1 MKTKTGNPLASAS
14 KPAANKEGTTGI
26 FAILDKHFSAHYTRY
41 MWGFT
46 IFALLMALG
55 SFQGKMS
62 IANDDALYV
71 VAGYRMGQDP
81 VANPYTF
88 TAPLYIMLLALL
100 TSVFGLNL
108 LVLKIVSLICY
119 VGSVPLFFRAFRD
132 KVPATIVMCSMFLF
146 TTNWLLLEYASYTFT
161 EAFFLLLFAWL
172 FVQYS
177 RHLDLEDREPF
188 GRKLILSLVLLGFI
202 TMLIT
207 TTRNVSVVVIPVI
220 IFLFFIRRKFKEGL
234 VYGVSL
240 GVFAGLRELI
250 FRLIWGDKL
259 NQYKGQGSRIMY
271 KDYYSDAPGKEDLAG
286 LLVRFKTN
294 CAFYTERF
302 LETLGFIDPYS
313 AIKPGTYGTAA
324 FIFAALLIAGLVFA
338 LLRRNRMV
346 QFAAFF
352 VLSLLGA
359 TFVALQTSWAQ
370 HRFIAIYVHLIAI
383 TILFFLYTV
392 SSRRSVNLMQVFV
405 LLLFAVTGIS
415 SFISALTR
423 LNENIPVAIANL
435 QGDKYKGYTPDWQNF
450 LKAGEWCARNLPP
463 DAVVASRKEPMSY
476 LYSGGRDFFAI
487 YKIPA
492 DSVTGN
498 PIQDAD
504 AMVEYLRNVP
514 SGTFKGK
521 SVEYFMLAQLR
532 LDLKRKIP
540 GRFINT
546 VHNTLYPIEAK
557 YPGCLKPVHTEGKDE
572 ITQIVKLDYAFID
585 SMRAVMASAPPA
597 VQQTPADAK

>member
-14 KPAANKEGTTGI
+14 GPAADKQETSGV
-26 FAILDKHFSAHYTRY
+26 FAILDKHFSTHYTRY

-108 LVLKIVSLICY
+108 LVLKVVSLICY

-132 KVPATIVMCSMFLF
+132 KVPATLVMCGMFLF

-172 FVQYS
+172 FLQYS
-177 RHLDLEDREPF
+177 RYLDLEDKEPF

-202 TMLIT
+202 TMLIV
-207 TTRNVSVVVIPVI
+207 TTRNVAVVVIPVI
-220 IFLFFIRRKFKEGL
+220 VFLFFIRKKFKEGL
-234 VYGVSL
+234 VYGVAL
-240 GVFAGLRELI
+240 GAFVGLRELL
-250 FRLIWGDKL
+250 FHLIWGDKL

-271 KDYYSDAPGKEDLAG
+271 KDYYSDAAGKEDFAG

-313 AIKPGTYGTAA
+313 AIKPGTYGAAA
-324 FIFAALLIAGLVFA
+324 FLFASLLVAGLVFA

-346 QFAAFF
+346 QFVAFF
-352 VLSLLGA
+352 ALSLLGA

-370 HRFIAIYVHLIAI
+370 HRFIAVYVHLIAI
-383 TILFFLYTV
+383 TILFFLYIL
-392 SSRRSVNLMQVFV
+392 SARRKVNLMQVFV
-405 LLLFAVTGIS
+405 LLVFVITGIS
-415 SFISALTR
+415 SLMSSLKR

-435 QGDKYKGYTPDWQNF
+435 QGDKYKGYTPDWVNF
-450 LKAGEWCARNLPP
+450 LKAGEWCAKNLPA

-476 LYSGGRDFFAI
+476 LYSGGRNFFPI

-492 DSVTGN
+492 DSVTGK

-514 SGTFKGK
+514 VGSFKGK
-521 SVEYFMLAQLR
+521 QVDYFMLAQLR

-546 VHNTLYPIEAK
+546 LHNTLYPIEAK
-557 YPGCLKPVHTEGKDE
+557 YPGCLKPIHTEGRDE
-572 ITQIVKLDYAFID
+572 ITQIVKLDYRFID
-585 SMRAVMASAPPA
+585 SMRVVMAAAPPA
-597 VQQTPADAK
+597 VQDPPAAAK